1 MPATS
6 PTLAVVPVRSG
17 GAAETMVPASALK
30 QTSPPKPKP
39 TTPRR
44 RRPIVSGSTSGAR
57 AGPRYDDKLEHALAK
72 TARVLS
78 QSQHQLEEER
88 RRTHAARQ
96 AEMAANAAAHQ
107 ARADAQRRIHVNA
120 GNVDRERRHLE
131 AQLASRLEQD
141 RRRLEEELRRD
152 NARKL
157 AMERRE
163 EERASSS
170 MRKQVEEL
178 EAQVAQLHESAQ
190 RAALRHRDEL
200 EAALKRQRDLY
211 EGTAEER
218 EAARQARAAQF
229 GAILRR
235 AQFFVARNPS
245 ARNSSARNFARLSL
259 TRPPA
264 TPILSGAREGAPRR
278 RVAPESGAPHQEPGD
293 LPRLGGVAREVG
305 GAAGAAPADTELGR
319 KADEAEAGCV
329 GPAVAQVLEHRHRA
343 EGDAHHQR

>member
-6 PTLAVVPVRSG
+6 PTQGADGKGFAVVPVRSG
-17 GAAETMVPASALK
+17 GAAETMVPASASK
-30 QTSPPKPKP
+30 TSPPKSKP

-44 RRPIVSGSTSGAR
+44 RRPIVSASTSGAR
-57 AGPRYDDKLEHALAK
+57 SGPRYDDKLEHALAK

-163 EERASSS
+163 EERASTS

-190 RAALRHRDEL
+190 RATLRHRDEL

-218 EAARQARAAQF
+218 EAARQASAAQL
-229 GAILRR
+229 GAFSG
-235 AQFFVARNPS
+235 AQFFGV
-245 ARNSSARNFARLSL
+245 RNFRAMESDAPA
-259 TRPPA
+259 PP
-264 TPILSGAREGAPRR
+264 TLSGAREGKSSPKR
-278 RVAPESGAPHQEPGD
+278 
-293 LPRLGGVAREVG
+293 
-305 GAAGAAPADTELGR
+305 AG
-319 KADEAEAGCV
+319 KK
-329 GPAVAQVLEHRHRA
+329 
-343 EGDAHHQR
+343 

>member
-6 PTLAVVPVRSG
+6 PTDGKGFAVVPVRSG
-17 GAAETMVPASALK
+17 GAAETMVPASASK
-30 QTSPPKPKP
+30 TSPPKPKP

-163 EERASSS
+163 EERASTS

-218 EAARQARAAQF
+218 EAARQARANSAQF
-229 GAILRR
+229 SG
-235 AQFFVARNPS
+235 AQFFGVRNVCAIAS
-245 ARNSSARNFARLSL
+245 DA
-259 TRPPA
+259 PA
-264 TPILSGAREGAPRR
+264 TPALSGAREGASRR
-278 RVAPESGAPHQEPGD
+278 RVAPESGAPHQEPRD

-319 KADEAEAGCV
+319 AADEAEAGCV
-329 GPAVAQVLEHRHRA
+329 GPAVAQVLEHRHRP